1 MSYHVPSQCSNSRSH
16 DAYDSMHSGY
26 RVTAQGV
33 FALIA
38 PGRVVPNLVAG
49 AIAEAGAQQAGDMMQ
64 DFKTAHLLGVCPRAQ
79 FYAMLIGSA
88 ASVFVSVA
96 AYALYTSAF
105 VIPGPEFPAPTAQ
118 IWLDMA
124 ELVCTSGPPLSRLSM
139 GFARVGPAVVSL
151 KNFDLHASMCETW
164 CGTSTRQRVGC
175 QTCLGHS
182 DHVMLTVLD

>member
-1 MSYHVPSQCSNSRSH
+1 MTGQ
-16 DAYDSMHSGY
+16 AGL
-26 RVTAQGV
+26 QGV

-105 VIPGPEFPAPTAQ
+105 VIPGPEFPAPTAE

-124 ELVCTSGPPLSRLSM
+124 ELVRSSSSTPFNLFG
-139 GFARVGPAVVSL
+139 RVS
-151 KNFDLHASMCETW
+151 H
-164 CGTSTRQRVGC
+164 VGC
-175 QTCLGHS
+175 ACGAFVHMGESFADLAE
-182 DHVMLTVLD
+182 

>member
-1 MSYHVPSQCSNSRSH
+1 M
-16 DAYDSMHSGY
+16 
-26 RVTAQGV
+26 
-33 FALIA
+33 IA
-38 PGRVVPNLVAG
+38 PGQVVPNLVAG

-105 VIPGPEFPAPTAQ
+105 VIPGPEFPAPTAE

-124 ELVCTSGPPLSRLSM
+124 ELVCSSGSTPFKLDM
-139 GFARVGPAVVSL
+139 GLGRVGYAVVRMECL
-151 KNFDLHASMCETW
+151 CAPGVQPLADLAEWYYACYK
-164 CGTSTRQRVGC
+164 C
-175 QTCLGHS
+175 
-182 DHVMLTVLD
+182 MLVAIRF

>member
-1 MSYHVPSQCSNSRSH
+1 MTGQ
-16 DAYDSMHSGY
+16 AGL
-26 RVTAQGV
+26 QGV

-105 VIPGPEFPAPTAQ
+105 VIPGPEFPAPTAE

-124 ELVCTSGPPLSRLSM
+124 ELVCSSSSTPFNLFGRVSHAWVRMLCFCAHGGIFCRLGRM
-139 GFARVGPAVVSL
+139 LLLASL
-151 KNFDLHASMCETW
+151 QMHAS
-164 CGTSTRQRVGC
+164 
-175 QTCLGHS
+175 
-182 DHVMLTVLD
+182 

>member
-1 MSYHVPSQCSNSRSH
+1 M
-16 DAYDSMHSGY
+16 
-26 RVTAQGV
+26 

-38 PGRVVPNLVAG
+38 PGQVVPNLVAG

-105 VIPGPEFPAPTAQ
+105 VIPGPEFPAPTAE

-124 ELVCTSGPPLSRLSM
+124 ELVCTCGIRVFITSV
-139 GFARVGPAVVSL
+139 GFARVSL
-151 KNFDLHASMCETW
+151 
-164 CGTSTRQRVGC
+164 GV
-175 QTCLGHS
+175 
-182 DHVMLTVLD
+182 

>member
-1 MSYHVPSQCSNSRSH
+1 M
-16 DAYDSMHSGY
+16 
-26 RVTAQGV
+26 

-79 FYAMLIGSA
+79 FYAMLMGSA
-88 ASVFVSVA
+88 ASVFVSVG

-105 VIPGPEFPAPTAQ
+105 VIPGPEFPAPTAE

-124 ELVCTSGPPLSRLSM
+124 ELVRDGVPCICPVRESTFAGIWCTMQSNSFSC
-139 GFARVGPAVVSL
+139 VY
-151 KNFDLHASMCETW
+151 
-164 CGTSTRQRVGC
+164 TST
-175 QTCLGHS
+175 
-182 DHVMLTVLD
+182 